1 MTVALEKAVVAR
13 LNRFGTHY
21 EILVDPEAA
30 EALRARLVSGAKVP
44 DNELRAVL
52 ATDIV
57 FTHWSDGKKA
67 AREDLLKGFETDDFV
82 RIATRILVEGEI
94 QLTSDQR
101 RKMGEAKHKR
111 IVETL
116 LRNAWNPQTK
126 SPHPKERIERALEEA
141 KFKVDPLRRTEEQIE
156 QAMKLLRPLLP
167 IAFEK
172 VRVAVRVPAE
182 HTGHAYGPIR
192 SMGDIQKEEW
202 QDDGAL
208 ILILEIPAGMQTEVY
223 DRLNKLTHGQV
234 TTKLIGPASPP
245 KA

>member
-30 EALRARLVSGAKVP
+30 EALRQKLVAGDKVP
-44 DNELRAVL
+44 DADVSAITAVD
-52 ATDIV
+52 TV
-57 FTHWSDGKKA
+57 FTQHSDHKKA
-67 AREDLLKGFETDDFV
+67 SREELLKGFETDEFV
-82 RIATRILVEGEI
+82 RVAKRILLEGEI
-94 QLTSDQR
+94 QLTAEQR
-101 RKMGEAKHKR
+101 KKMGEAKHKR

-172 VRVAVRVPAE
+172 VQVAIRIPAE
-182 HTGHAYGPIR
+182 HTGHAYGPVR
-192 SMGDIQKEEW
+192 AMGEIQKEEW
-202 QDDGAL
+202 QNDGAL
-208 ILILEIPAGMQTEVY
+208 VILLEIPAGMQTEVY

-234 TTKLIGPASPP
+234 TTKLVG

>member
-21 EILVDPEAA
+21 EILVDPETA
-30 EALRARLVSGAKVP
+30 EALRSRLVAGGKAA
-44 DNELRAVL
+44 DNDVRAVT

-67 AREDLLKGFETDDFV
+67 SREELLKGFETDDFV
-82 RIATRILVEGEI
+82 RIAQRILLEGEI
-94 QLTSDQR
+94 QLTADQR
-101 RKMGEAKHKR
+101 KRMGEAKHKR
-111 IVETL
+111 IVETI

-126 SPHPKERIERALEEA
+126 GPHPKERIERALEEA
-141 KFKVDPLRRTEEQIE
+141 KFKVDPLRRVEEQIE

-172 VRVAVRVPAE
+172 VQVAIRIPAE
-182 HTGHAYGPIR
+182 HTGHAYGPVR
-192 SMGDIQKEEW
+192 AMGDIQQEEW
-202 QDDGAL
+202 QNDGAL
-208 ILILEIPAGMQTEVY
+208 VLVLEIPAGMQTEVY

-234 TTKLIGPASPP
+234 TTKLVG
-245 KA
+245 K

>member
-1 MTVALEKAVVAR
+1 MTVALEKAVVAK

-21 EILVDPEAA
+21 EILVDPDAA
-30 EALRARLVSGAKVP
+30 EALRQRMVAGEAIP
-44 DNELRAVL
+44 DDDVRAVT
-52 ATDIV
+52 AVDTV

-67 AREDLLKGFETDDFV
+67 SREELLKGFETDAFV
-82 RIATRILVEGEI
+82 RIAARILLEGEI
-94 QLTSDQR
+94 QLTAEQR

-111 IVETL
+111 IVETI

-156 QAMKLLRPLLP
+156 QAMKLLRPLIP

-172 VRVAVRVPAE
+172 VKVAIRIPAE
-182 HTGHAYGPIR
+182 HTGHAYGPVR
-192 SMGDIQKEEW
+192 SMGEIQQEEW
-202 QDDGAL
+202 QKDGAL
-208 ILILEIPAGMQTEVY
+208 IVVLEIPAGMQTEVY

-234 TTKLIGPASPP
+234 TTKLVG

>member
-1 MTVALEKAVVAR
+1 MAVALEKAVVAR
-13 LNRFGTHY
+13 LNRFGTHF

-30 EALRARLVSGAKVP
+30 EALRGRLVAGEKVP
-44 DNELRAVL
+44 EGDLRAVL

-67 AREDLLKGFETDDFV
+67 SREELLKGFETDELV
-82 RIATRILVEGEI
+82 RIAQRILLEGEI
-94 QLTSDQR
+94 QLTAEQR
-101 RKMGEAKHKR
+101 KKMGEAKHKR

-141 KFKVDPLRRTEEQIE
+141 KFKVDPLRRVEEQIE
-156 QAMKLLRPLLP
+156 QAMRLLRPLLP

-172 VRVAVRVPAE
+172 VQVAIRIPAE
-182 HTGHAYGPIR
+182 HTGHAYGPVR
-192 SMGDIQKEEW
+192 SMGEIQKEEW
-202 QDDGAL
+202 QNDGAL
-208 ILILEIPAGMQTEVY
+208 IVVLEIPAGMQTEVY

-234 TTKLIGPASPP
+234 TTKLVG
-245 KA
+245 K